1 MKKHRYKLIT
11 TGILFTTATAIIHF
25 MNHLISTTAIMK
37 DLLKSTAS
45 NYYNWRFGKI
55 YYTKQGTGSPV
66 LLIHDLTVY
75 SSAYEWEALVKQLE
89 KNHTVY
95 CIDLPG
101 CGRSDKQHITYTNYL
116 YVQAISDF
124 IKNVIHERTD
134 VITSGFSGSFTVLAC
149 HNENELFGK
158 ILMINPPA
166 LSQLNKIPTKR
177 SKLYKSFLSFLCS
190 ELLFIT

>member
-66 LLIHDLTVY
+66 LLIHDLTIL
-75 SSAYEWEALVKQLE
+75 STAS
-89 KNHTVY
+89 
-95 CIDLPG
+95 
-101 CGRSDKQHITYTNYL
+101 TYLDAAVLINSILLTPTIYMSRQYL
-116 YVQAISDF
+116 
-124 IKNVIHERTD
+124 
-134 VITSGFSGSFTVLAC
+134 
-149 HNENELFGK
+149 
-158 ILMINPPA
+158 IL
-166 LSQLNKIPTKR
+166 
-177 SKLYKSFLSFLCS
+177 SK
-190 ELLFIT
+190 T

>member
-66 LLIHDLTVY
+66 LLIHDLTIY
-75 SSAYEWEALVKQLE
+75 SSAYEWEALVNSLRKIIPS
-89 KNHTVY
+89 TA
-95 CIDLPG
+95 
-101 CGRSDKQHITYTNYL
+101 STYLDAAVLINSILLTPTIYMSRQYL
-116 YVQAISDF
+116 
-124 IKNVIHERTD
+124 
-134 VITSGFSGSFTVLAC
+134 
-149 HNENELFGK
+149 
-158 ILMINPPA
+158 IL
-166 LSQLNKIPTKR
+166 
-177 SKLYKSFLSFLCS
+177 SK
-190 ELLFIT
+190 T

>member
-66 LLIHDLTVY
+66 LLIHDLTIY

-95 CIDLPG
+95 CIDLE
-101 CGRSDKQHITYTNYL
+101 QYL
-116 YVQAISDF
+116 PEGSC
-124 IKNVIHERTD
+124 
-134 VITSGFSGSFTVLAC
+134 SFS
-149 HNENELFGK
+149 
-158 ILMINPPA
+158 
-166 LSQLNKIPTKR
+166 
-177 SKLYKSFLSFLCS
+177 SFLQQCFFSFC
-190 ELLFIT
+190 LFY

>member
-1 MKKHRYKLIT
+1 
-11 TGILFTTATAIIHF
+11 
-25 MNHLISTTAIMK
+25 MK

-66 LLIHDLTVY
+66 LLIHDLTIY

-124 IKNVIHERTD
+124 I
-134 VITSGFSGSFTVLAC
+134 
-149 HNENELFGK
+149 
-158 ILMINPPA
+158 
-166 LSQLNKIPTKR
+166 
-177 SKLYKSFLSFLCS
+177 
-190 ELLFIT
+190 